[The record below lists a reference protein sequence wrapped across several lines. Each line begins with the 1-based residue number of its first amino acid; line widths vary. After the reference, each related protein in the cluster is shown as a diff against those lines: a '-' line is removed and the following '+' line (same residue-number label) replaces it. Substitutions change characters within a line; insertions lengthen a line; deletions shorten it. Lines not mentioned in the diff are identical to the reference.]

1 MKNKKGFTLIELLVV
16 VLIIGILAAIA
27 LPQYRLAVNKT
38 QAIKSINLG
47 KALME
52 ANFYYELANGHNACE
67 AAANETD
74 FSNLDISI
82 PANTIPYPRYYID
95 RSAPTADCTSVFF
108 SGDNETNNGNP
119 VNVPMII
126 FGLKYNP
133 GLITTGV
140 KGGIYCRA
148 RTDSLAEKVCLSL
161 GGKFE
166 QNINNV
172 SPSAI
177 SYKIN

>member
-38 QAIKSINLG
+38 KAIKSINLG

-67 AAANETD
+67 DVPAVGSFKTD
-74 FSNLDISI
+74 FSNIDIAVPQNII
-82 PANTIPYPRYYID
+82 PDPKYYY
-95 RSAPTADCTSVFF
+95 DCSNILFF
-108 SGDNETNNGNP
+108 GDNGTAVNPANP
-119 VNVPMII
+119 VNIPMLI
-126 FGLKYNP
+126 FKLKSNSSSH
-133 GLITTGV
+133 TTGV

-166 QNINNV
+166 QNISTGGPAV
-172 SPSAI
+172 